1 MEISKNPMLRVCVT
15 ERCQHS
21 CIYCRPGGESCH
33 SGTKKEMTPQQIH
46 ELVSIMVHNGIR
58 FVKVTGG
65 EPLLRSDIL
74 DILKRIKS
82 IEGVESLE
90 LITRHPKSIGLIE
103 DLEDIGVSCLNYSLD
118 TLSPS
123 TFKMVSGTNSLDGI
137 VAAIRRAHRSSIK
150 LKINM
155 VVMRG
160 INDHEIPAMIEFAG
174 ENEAELKLLDL
185 MNIPED
191 PNFLQDHYYD
201 FNELVP
207 ILEATAIEIEHAT
220 PPGGIGTPMP
230 RYHLANHAIVS
241 IKDARTGTWYGELCI
256 KCDHYPC
263 QDALMALRLTAD
275 GYLQRCLIRSDTME
289 DLLSSYKDQG
299 SEAAEAVAISVL
311 RTFREAT
318 YAGPVW
324 KP

>member
-1 MEISKNPMLRVCVT
+1 MLRVCVT
-15 ERCQHS
+15 EQCQHS

-33 SGTKKEMTPQQIH
+33 SGSKKEMATQEVH
-46 ELVSIMVHNGIR
+46 DLVSIMVKNGIR
-58 FVKVTGG
+58 HVKVTGG
-65 EPLLRSDIL
+65 EPLLRPDIME
-74 DILKRIKS
+74 ILIAIES

-90 LITRHPKSIGLIE
+90 LITRHPKSIELID
-103 DLEDIGVSCLNYSLD
+103 DLENLGVSCLNYSLD

-123 TFKMVSGTNSLDGI
+123 TFKMVNGNNSLPGVI
-137 VAAIRRAHRSSIK
+137 AAIERAHKSRMKI
-150 LKINM
+150 KINM

-160 INDHEIPAMIEFAG
+160 INDHEIPAMIKFAG

-191 PNFLQDHYYD
+191 PDFLKNHYYD
-201 FNELVP
+201 FGEIVP
-207 ILEATAIEIEHAT
+207 FLEATAIEIEHVT

-241 IKDARTGTWYGELCI
+241 IKDARAGTWYDAMCV
-256 KCDHYPC
+256 KCKHYPC

-289 DLLSSYKDQG
+289 DLLSVFKTEGQ
-299 SEAAEAVAISVL
+299 EAAEVVAKSVL